1 MNAARRALTVVDK
14 LAATT
19 FRRGRAT
26 GVGERPDPSRP
37 EGTEHLPQIGHIVI
51 LMMENHS
58 FDNYLGMLGRGDGFT
73 LDAEGNPTAT
83 NLTQAGE
90 PVRAF
95 HLPSTTQH
103 PSVPT
108 QSWVASKEQFDG
120 GSNDGFVTSVEHSG
134 LVGDPTLPMGYWTE
148 QDLPFYAA
156 LARTFPLA
164 DRWFASC
171 LGPTIPNRRFLI
183 AGTAHGLT
191 NDSISELL
199 DDPPGTIFDLLNRNR
214 ITWADYHM
222 SQELHLLKIR
232 AARLRSD
239 LQSMVQFTADIYPFD
254 LLGYWGHVRSID
266 RFFKHARMGRL
277 PAVSIVD
284 PNWEMNSE
292 ENPQDIKKGEAFAA
306 KVINAV
312 MAGPGW
318 PRTVLIWTYDE
329 CGGYYDHVPPPAAP
343 EPDDVRPRT
352 APEDRYDRLGFR
364 VPAAIV
370 SPFAKRNYVSSVV
383 HDHTSVLKLI
393 ETKWNLP
400 PLTHRDAAADDL
412 LDFLD
417 LVGPPPFATP
427 PILPPPA
434 LPLP

>member
-1 MNAARRALTVVDK
+1 VLTVIDK

-19 FRRGRAT
+19 FHRGRAT

-37 EGTEHLPQIGHIVI
+37 EGTDRLPQIGHIVI

-73 LDAEGNPTAT
+73 LDAGGNPTAT

-120 GSNDGFVTSVEHSG
+120 GRNDGFVTSIEHSG
-134 LVGDPTLPMGYWTE
+134 QQGDPRVAMGYWKE
-148 QDLPFYAA
+148 QDLPFYSS
-156 LARTFPLA
+156 LARAFPLA
-164 DRWFASC
+164 DRWFGSC

-183 AGTAHGLT
+183 SGTANGLT
-191 NDSISELL
+191 TDALGDLL
-199 DDPPGTIFDLLNRNR
+199 DKPPGTIFDMLNRNG
-214 ITWADYHM
+214 ITWANYHT
-222 SQELHLLKIR
+222 SQELNLFKIR
-232 AARLRSD
+232 RARLRSD

-254 LLGYWGHVRSID
+254 MLGYWGHVRTIG
-266 RFFKHARMGRL
+266 RFFNHARTGRL

-284 PNWEMNSE
+284 PNYETDSE
-292 ENPQDIKKGEAFAA
+292 ENPHDIQLGEAFAA
-306 KVINAV
+306 KVVNAA

-318 PRTVLIWTYDE
+318 GRTVLIWCYDE
-329 CGGYYDHVPPPAAP
+329 HGGYYDHVPPPAAV

-352 APEDRYDRLGFR
+352 APRDRFDRLGFR
-364 VPAAIV
+364 VPGAAEV
-370 SPFAKRNYVSSVV
+370 RVRQ
-383 HDHTSVLKLI
+383 L
-393 ETKWNLP
+393 
-400 PLTHRDAAADDL
+400 RDARRD
-412 LDFLD
+412 
-417 LVGPPPFATP
+417 PQPRC
-427 PILPPPA
+427 
-434 LPLP
+434 

>member
-26 GVGERPDPSRP
+26 GAGERPDPSRP
-37 EGTEHLPQIGHIVI
+37 EGTDSLPQIGHIVI

-73 LDAEGNPTAT
+73 LDADGNPTAT
-83 NLTQAGE
+83 NFTQAGE

-108 QSWVASKEQFDG
+108 QSWVASKEQYDDG
-120 GSNDGFVTSVEHSG
+120 RNDGFVTSVEHSG
-134 LVGDPTLPMGYWTE
+134 LVGDPKLPMGYWTE
-148 QDLPFYAA
+148 QDLPFYSA

-191 NDSISELL
+191 NDAISELL
-199 DDPPGTIFDLLNRNR
+199 DNPPGTIFDLLNCNR
-214 ITWADYHM
+214 ITWANYHT
-222 SQELHLLKIR
+222 SQELNPLKIR
-232 AARLRSD
+232 WARLRSD

-254 LLGYWGHVRSID
+254 LLGYWGHIRSID
-266 RFFKHARMGRL
+266 RFFKHARTGQL

-284 PNWEMNSE
+284 PNYDVNSE
-292 ENPQDIKKGEAFAA
+292 ENPQDIQKGEAFAA

-329 CGGYYDHVPPPAAP
+329 GGGYYDHVPPPAAP

-370 SPFAKRNYVSSVV
+370 SPFAKRDYISSVV

-400 PLTHRDAAADDL
+400 PLTRRDAAADDL

-427 PILPPPA
+427 PTLPPPA